1 MTNTVRA
8 RVQQALD
15 LGSSPSKPA
24 AQELREQLERERATR
39 MRDDR
44 AAYLAGWQGGAAH
57 AQRAHADDVFE
68 QEAAQQ
74 RALEQ
79 LERSQAALVQ
89 EQAAHERCQA
99 AHGQLQVQDSLFM
112 GYLDRGCGWQRQ
124 LARQARGMPP
134 LPTLPEVPMA
144 LPLHTL
150 ASMFGA
156 LQFLHDFLLCAMV
169 LPLHISQYAFKGPLL
184 THTLLLLRACAGT
197 SLLEVLDQPT
207 SLAALP
213 CWWCRC

>member
-1 MTNTVRA
+1 
-8 RVQQALD
+8 
-15 LGSSPSKPA
+15 
-24 AQELREQLERERATR
+24 

-57 AQRAHADDVFE
+57 AQRAHADDTFE

-89 EQAAHERCQA
+89 EQAAHERRHA
-99 AHGQLQVQDSLFM
+99 AHGRLQVQHSLFM

-150 ASMFGA
+150 PFHKCTMA
-156 LQFLHDFLLCAMV
+156 LPLQQYFLVCAMV
-169 LPLHISQYAFKGPLL
+169 LPLHISLCF
-184 THTLLLLRACAGT
+184 
-197 SLLEVLDQPT
+197 
-207 SLAALP
+207 
-213 CWWCRC
+213 